1 MVVSELVK
9 KLGAEVLTGEIV
21 KDAEVTGI
29 YCGDLLSWV
38 MSHASRGSAWIT
50 VHTHLNIVAVASL
63 TELSCII
70 IPENIEVDEPTIRKA
85 IDENVIII
93 RSGLSTYNICCIAYE
108 CGI

>member
-1 MVVSELVK
+1 MVLSEFIS
-9 KLGAEVLTGEIV
+9 KLGAEVLTGEYST
-21 KDAEVTGI
+21 DAKVTNV

-38 MSHASRGSAWIT
+38 MSHASKSSAWIT

-70 IPENIEVDEPTIRKA
+70 IPESIEVDEPTIQKA
-85 IDENVIII
+85 ISEKVIII
-93 RSGLSTYNICCIAYE
+93 RSELTTYQICCVAHE